1 MEVVIMRRHMP
12 WDSRN
17 RSNHSSWTRKMALG
31 FLLVGALAGGREAV
45 AQGLILPR
53 PLPDVPRPPALTVKR
68 QKISVRIESGA
79 ARTEVEQLFVNP
91 ISRVMEGTYLFPL
104 PENAAI
110 SNFRMTIDREPV
122 EGRVIDRE
130 EARRIYEDYVRR
142 MVDPALLEYVGRNA
156 FRARVFPIPAQGE
169 KEIQIGYSQP
179 LSFESGVYQYTY
191 PLSSACGEGTP
202 AGSAGQEVAITVTIQ
217 SRQPLRAIYS
227 PTHEIAVRRVDDHT
241 ARVSFEARELRSE
254 RDFQLYYSVSEKE
267 FGLNLLAH
275 RRGDEPGYFMLMLA
289 PKREI
294 PREEIAPKDIVFVFD
309 TSGSMNGPKIEQAK
323 RALQFIL
330 NNLNPHDRF
339 NIIRFNSEV
348 EPFRKG
354 LVEAAP
360 PALTAARAFVEE
372 IKAVGGTAIDDAL
385 AASFESLPTTRLAS
399 DDGRRTMIVFM
410 TDGQPTIGET
420 DPERILANVARL
432 NRGRARLFVFGVGDD
447 VNTLLLDRLAR
458 DGAGTVEYVRPSE
471 DLELKVSA
479 FYNKIAHPVL
489 ADLEL
494 ALPGAEVTDLYPK
507 RVPDLFAGSQLIL
520 FGRYG
525 RPGAVTARLT
535 GQVAGQTRSF
545 TYPVSLPDRE
555 RENGFIPRLW
565 ASRKI
570 GYLLEEIRL
579 HGESAELREEVIRLS
594 KEHGILT
601 PYTAF
606 LVEEPGV
613 RRPEPRL
620 SLDGALATPP
630 PPAAPGQRLSRDRAA
645 GGYAG
650 GAPSYAPGLRQS
662 TGELAVR
669 ASQRISGLKAQSVES
684 AEASAVRRVDARLFQ
699 RRGDVWVDATF
710 TTKMPVIGVKW
721 GSPAYFELLRL
732 RPSLGRVLAL
742 GRKLVVVLDG
752 GRALRIDETGKEALS
767 AADRKAIAGS

>member
-1 MEVVIMRRHMP
+1 
-12 WDSRN
+12 
-17 RSNHSSWTRKMALG
+17 
-31 FLLVGALAGGREAV
+31 
-45 AQGLILPR
+45 
-53 PLPDVPRPPALTVKR
+53 
-68 QKISVRIESGA
+68 
-79 ARTEVEQLFVNP
+79 VNP

-130 EARRIYEDYVRR
+130 EARRIYEEYVRR
-142 MVDPALLEYVGRNA
+142 MVDPAILEYVGRNA

-191 PLSSACGEGTP
+191 PLSGACSEAAS

-309 TSGSMNGPKIEQAK
+309 TSGSMNGAKIEQAK

-360 PALTAARAFVEE
+360 ASVEAARDFVAE

-385 AASFESLPTTRLAS
+385 ATSFESLPTTRLAS

-420 DPERILANVARL
+420 NPERILANVARL

-494 ALPGAEVTDLYPK
+494 SLPGAEVTDLYPK

-520 FGRYG
+520 FGRYT
-525 RPGAVTARLT
+525 RPGAVTARLA
-535 GQVAGQTRSF
+535 GQVAGHRQTF

-579 HGESAELREEVIRLS
+579 HGESAELKDEVIRLS

-613 RRPEPRL
+613 RRSDPRL
-620 SLDGALATPP
+620 SLDGAIP
-630 PPAAPGQRLSRDRAA
+630 PPAAPGARREARDRAA

-650 GAPSYAPGLRQS
+650 AAPSDASALRLS
-662 TGELAVR
+662 TGAEAVR
-669 ASQRISGLKAQSVES
+669 ASQRIGGMKAQSVES
-684 AEASAVRRVDARLFQ
+684 EEASAVRRVDSRVFQ
-699 RRGDVWVDATF
+699 RRDDVWVDAAYTA
-710 TTKMPVIGVKW
+710 KMPVIAVKW

-742 GRKLVVVLDG
+742 GRKLVVALDG
-752 GRALRIDETGKEALS
+752 GRALRIDETGKVALS
-767 AADRKAIAGS
+767 AADRKALAGS

>member
-1 MEVVIMRRHMP
+1 MRRHMP

-17 RSNHSSWTRKMALG
+17 RSNHTNWTRKLALG
-31 FLLVGALAGGREAV
+31 FLLAGALAGAREAA
-45 AQGLILPR
+45 AQGIILPR

-68 QKISVRIESGA
+68 QKVSVRIESGA

-130 EARRIYEDYVRR
+130 EARRIYEEYVRR
-142 MVDPALLEYVGRNA
+142 MVDPAILEYVGRNA

-191 PLSSACGEGTP
+191 PLSGACGDGAS
-202 AGSAGQEVAITVTIQ
+202 AGSAGQEVTITVTIQ

-309 TSGSMNGPKIEQAK
+309 TSGSMSGAKIEQAK

-360 PALTAARAFVEE
+360 ASVEAARDFVAE

-385 AASFESLPTTRLAS
+385 ATSFESLPMTRLAS

-420 DPERILANVARL
+420 NPERILANVARL

-494 ALPGAEVTDLYPK
+494 SLPGAEVTDLYPK

-520 FGRYG
+520 FGRYT
-525 RPGAVTARLT
+525 RPGAMTAHLT
-535 GQVAGQTRSF
+535 GQVAGHTRTF

-579 HGESAELREEVIRLS
+579 HGESAELKDEVIRLS

-613 RRPEPRL
+613 RGPDRRL
-620 SLDGALATPP
+620 SQNGSPVPPGAAGPP
-630 PPAAPGQRLSRDRAA
+630 EGILGGRLNRDQGGFAGAAPSDAAAFRRAS
-645 GGYAG
+645 GD
-650 GAPSYAPGLRQS
+650 
-662 TGELAVR
+662 EAVR
-669 ASQRISGLKAQSVES
+669 ASQRIGGMKAQSVES
-684 AEASAVRRVDARLFQ
+684 EEASAVRRVDARVFQ
-699 RRGDVWVDATF
+699 RRGDVWVDAAYTA
-710 TTKMPVIGVKW
+710 KMPVIAIKW

-752 GRALRIDETGKEALS
+752 GRALRIDETGKETFS
-767 AADRKAIAGS
+767 AADRRALGES

>member
-1 MEVVIMRRHMP
+1 MRRHMP

-17 RSNHSSWTRKMALG
+17 HSNHKDWTRKIALG
-31 FLLVGALAGGREAV
+31 FLLAGALAGAQEAA

-68 QKISVRIESGA
+68 QKVSVRIDSGA

-122 EGRVIDRE
+122 EGRVIDRD
-130 EARRIYEDYVRR
+130 EARRIYEEYVRR
-142 MVDPALLEYVGRNA
+142 MVDPAILEYAGRNA

-179 LSFESGVYQYTY
+179 LAFESGVYQYSY
-191 PLSSACGEGTP
+191 PL
-202 AGSAGQEVAITVTIQ
+202 GSAYGDGPAEAARGQEVTISVTIQ

-309 TSGSMNGPKIEQAK
+309 TSGSMNGAKIEQAK

-330 NNLNPHDRF
+330 NNLEPHDRF

-354 LVEAAP
+354 LVDAAP
-360 PALTAARAFVEE
+360 AALTAARAFVSE

-385 AASFESLPTTRLAS
+385 ATSFESLPTTRLAS
-399 DDGRRTMIVFM
+399 DEGRRTMIVFM

-420 DPERILANVARL
+420 NPEHILSNVARL

-458 DGAGTVEYVRPSE
+458 DGSGTVEYVRPSK

-494 ALPGAEVTDLYPK
+494 SLPGAEVTDLYPK
-507 RVPDLFAGSQLIL
+507 RMPDLFAGSQLIL
-520 FGRYG
+520 FGRYR
-525 RPGAVTARLT
+525 RPGALTARLT
-535 GQVAGQTRSF
+535 GQVAGRTRAF

-555 RENGFIPRLW
+555 RDNGFIPRLW

-579 HGESAELREEVIRLS
+579 HGESAELKEEVIRLS

-606 LVEEPGV
+606 LVEEPDG
-613 RRPEPRL
+613 RRPETRL
-620 SLDGALATPP
+620 SLGTPGPP
-630 PPAAPGQRLSRDRAA
+630 PPPSAQPGAPGLARESRDRAQGGFA
-645 GGYAG
+645 GAAPNDTAAFR
-650 GAPSYAPGLRQS
+650 GA
-662 TGELAVR
+662 TGAEAVR
-669 ASQRISGLKAQSVES
+669 ASQRIGGLKAQSVES
-684 AEASAVRRVDARLFQ
+684 EEAVAVRRIDARVFQ
-699 RRGDVWVDATF
+699 RRGDVWVDASYTA
-710 TTKMPVIGVKW
+710 KMPTIGVKW

-732 RPSLGRVLAL
+732 RPTLGRVLAL
-742 GRKLVVVLDG
+742 GRKLVVVLES
-752 GRALRIDETGKEALS
+752 GRALRIDETGKEQLS
-767 AADRKAIAGS
+767 AADRKALAAQ